1 MKRLSPQDRSNQPSL
16 KSSNKVTNASSVSS
30 RIMLQSNNKP
40 EGSKI
45 NNGNSVSNRIMLQ
58 GNSKPKGSKIS
69 NGSSVSNRITLQ
81 SNRPEG
87 SKTSNANSVSNGTTS
102 QGNSKPE
109 GNRINNASSVSSR
122 TTGQPTS
129 GALLRFTGSRSLGRV
144 LVHIVGSPNTAHG
157 SSAAATEATAFRTT
171 VSVATMARITD
182 SAFTVS
188 L

>member
-16 KSSNKVTNASSVSS
+16 KSSNKIS
-30 RIMLQSNNKP
+30 
-40 EGSKI
+40 
-45 NNGNSVSNRIMLQ
+45 NGNSVS
-58 GNSKPKGSKIS
+58 SKTTPQ
-69 NGSSVSNRITLQ
+69 GSSNK
-81 SNRPEG
+81 PEG
-87 SKTSNANSVSNGTTS
+87 NRMSNANSVSNGTTS